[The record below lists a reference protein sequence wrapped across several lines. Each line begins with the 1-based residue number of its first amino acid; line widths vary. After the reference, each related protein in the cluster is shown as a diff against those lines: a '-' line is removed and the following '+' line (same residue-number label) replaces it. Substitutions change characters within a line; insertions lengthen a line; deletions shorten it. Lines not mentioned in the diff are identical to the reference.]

1 MSLYIALMSL
11 FLTLKV
17 RTESFSTLHKKMK
30 FSIMDFFSKCDQ
42 IRSFLRIW
50 SHLLKKSLMEKF
62 IFCAVPV
69 GDIVLR
75 VSDKDIIF
83 ICFLILPSNKFRV
96 VLCPLS

>member
-1 MSLYIALMSL
+1 MGKL
-11 FLTLKV
+11 
-17 RTESFSTLHKKMK
+17 
-30 FSIMDFFSKCDQ
+30 
-42 IRSFLRIW
+42 
-50 SHLLKKSLMEKF
+50 

-96 VLCPLS
+96 VLLTLSLFLYQSFAVNKRPELNLY